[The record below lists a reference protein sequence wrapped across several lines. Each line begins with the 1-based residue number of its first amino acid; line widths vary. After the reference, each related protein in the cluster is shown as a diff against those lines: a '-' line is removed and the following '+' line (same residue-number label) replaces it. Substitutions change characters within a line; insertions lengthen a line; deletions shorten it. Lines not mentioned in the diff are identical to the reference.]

1 MTRSNWSLAIVAV
14 AAGALLAGAL
24 LVPSGAAA
32 TQGQP
37 VLAGQG
43 NTATDTTIVENSK
56 PAGIGM
62 IVTGEDIALAGNADA
77 DGGTGVF
84 GNSSFDTGIGVEGDQ
99 SGSGSGVF
107 GHATGAGVGV
117 NGQSTS
123 GTGVYAQSS
132 NGRALDVVG
141 KARFS
146 RSGVITIVAGTSSR
160 TVQLAGVTK
169 ASMVL
174 ATAQQVTAVSVQAAV
189 PAAGAFDIQLTGPA
203 PSGGLRVAYFILN

>member
-1 MTRSNWSLAIVAV
+1 MTRSNWSLTIVAV
-14 AAGALLAGAL
+14 AAGALVAGAF

-37 VLAGQG
+37 VIAGQG

-56 PAGIGM
+56 AAGIGM

-77 DGGTGVF
+77 DGGTGVVGESLF
-84 GNSSFDTGIGVEGDQ
+84 PTGIGVEGDQ

-107 GHATGAGVGV
+107 GHATGTGVGV
-117 NGQSTS
+117 NGQSGS

-132 NGRALDVVG
+132 TGRALDVVG

-146 RSGVITIVAGTSSR
+146 RSGVVTIAAGASSL
-160 TVQLAGVTK
+160 TVHLARVTG

-174 ATAQQVTAVSVQAAV
+174 ATAQQVSAVSIQAAV
-189 PAAGAFDIQLTGPA
+189 PAAGTFSIQLTGPA
-203 PSGGLRVAYFILN
+203 PSGGLRVAYFVLN

>member
-1 MTRSNWSLAIVAV
+1 MTRSNWSLAIVAF
-14 AAGALLAGAL
+14 AAGALVAGAF

-37 VLAGQG
+37 VIAGQG
-43 NTATDTTIVENSK
+43 NTATDSTIVENSK

-62 IVTGEDIALAGNADA
+62 IVTGEDIALAGHADA

-84 GNSSFDTGIGVEGDQ
+84 GDSSFATGIGVEGDVT
-99 SGSGSGVF
+99 GSGSGVF

-117 NGQSTS
+117 NGQSAS
-123 GTGVYAQSS
+123 GTGIYAQSS

-146 RSGVITIVAGTSSR
+146 RSGVVTIAAGASSR
-160 TVQLAGVTK
+160 TVHLAGVTR

-174 ATAQQVTAVSVQAAV
+174 ATAQQATAVFVQAAV
-189 PAAGAFDIQLTGPA
+189 PVAGTFSIQLTGPA
-203 PSGGLRVAYFILN
+203 PGGGLKVAYFVLN